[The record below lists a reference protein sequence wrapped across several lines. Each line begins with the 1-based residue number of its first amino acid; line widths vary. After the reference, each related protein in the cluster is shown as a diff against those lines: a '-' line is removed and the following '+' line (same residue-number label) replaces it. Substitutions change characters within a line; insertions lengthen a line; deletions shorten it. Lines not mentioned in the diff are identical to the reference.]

1 MRRVINAFKY
11 NVGAASR
18 GDHAQ
23 HERYIAKESR
33 VTPKESRV
41 TPKESRVTPKESRVT
56 PGLTRGP
63 CIVANP
69 KEQKWIPGQARNDG
83 CVR

>member
-23 HERYIAKESR
+23 HERYIA
-33 VTPKESRV
+33 
-41 TPKESRVTPKESRVT
+41 KESRVTPKESRVT